1 MNFTKDDII
10 AALKMVFDPEIPVNV
25 WDLGLIY
32 DIEIEETR
40 DKRQDISGLSRGR
53 KTFKIKNEIQTN
65 TESSCLLSLVSCFS
79 VKVRM
84 TLTSPTCPMAE
95 EIVQMVRQA
104 VESVAGKGNVSVE
117 LVWDPPWTLDKMSAE
132 ARLELDLTEEGW

>member
-32 DIEIEETR
+32 DVEIRDSILDTRNSGNDNPSIECR
-40 DKRQDISGLSRGR
+40 V
-53 KTFKIKNEIQTN
+53 
-65 TESSCLLSLVSCFS
+65 SSV

-95 EIVQMVRQA
+95 EIVQMVRA
-104 VESVAGKGNVSVE
+104 SAESIVGSGNVDVE
-117 LVWDPPWTLDKMSAE
+117 LVWDPPWSLDKMSPI

>member
-1 MNFTKDDII
+1 VNFTKDNII

-32 DIEIEETR
+32 DVDITR
-40 DKRQDISGLSRGR
+40 TTSNEQRI
-53 KTFKIKNEIQTN
+53 TIK
-65 TESSCLLSLVSCFS
+65 
-79 VKVRM
+79 M

-95 EIVQMVRQA
+95 DIVLMVRQA
-104 VESVAGKGNVSVE
+104 AESVAGIGNVSVE
-117 LVWDPPWTLDKMSAE
+117 LVWDPPWSLDKMSPA

>member
-1 MNFTKDDII
+1 MKFTKDEII
-10 AALKMVFDPEIPVNV
+10 EALKMVFDPEIPVNV

-32 DIEIEETR
+32 NVECRMLNDELN
-40 DKRQDISGLSRGR
+40 DKSTNS
-53 KTFKIKNEIQTN
+53 TFNIQHST
-65 TESSCLLSLVSCFS
+65 L

-95 EIVQMVRQA
+95 ELVQMVKQA
-104 VESVAGKGNVSVE
+104 GESVAGPGNVHVE
-117 LVWDPPWTLDKMSAE
+117 LVWDPPWAIDRMSPT

>member
-1 MNFTKDDII
+1 MKFTKDDII

-32 DIEIEETR
+32 DIEIVGARIRAPNRAQVPGPAQT
-40 DKRQDISGLSRGR
+40 
-53 KTFKIKNEIQTN
+53 TFAWVGGAPTCVTIK
-65 TESSCLLSLVSCFS
+65 
-79 VKVRM
+79 M

-95 EIVQMVRQA
+95 DIVLMVKQA
-104 VESVAGKGNVSVE
+104 AESVAGRGNAHVE
-117 LVWDPPWTLDKMSAE
+117 LIWDPPWTLDRMSPA